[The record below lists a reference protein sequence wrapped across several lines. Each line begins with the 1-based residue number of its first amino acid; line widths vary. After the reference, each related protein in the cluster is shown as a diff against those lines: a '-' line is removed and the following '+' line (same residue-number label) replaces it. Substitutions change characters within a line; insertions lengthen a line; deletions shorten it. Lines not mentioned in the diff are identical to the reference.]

1 MCGKDGNQDVRG
13 RQAGCVTIATY
24 HRQCVFISLCTMLL
38 ILRRRG
44 SGDVFHVDGGGL

>member
-24 HRQCVFISLCTMLL
+24 HRQCVFIC
-38 ILRRRG
+38 G